1 MKLCYKPREKTIR
14 AVLATSNK
22 LNLRNYECNGML
34 KRSLTVLWQ
43 QQVPTC
49 IYYTS
54 QILSH
59 VNFDLSYSRLILNF
73 RCLLKSN
80 LTAVS
85 ILSVLPSGK
94 FKVIICAVV
103 SPNDWKARKQ
113 EFLLYLLKFYFVY

>member
-1 MKLCYKPREKTIR
+1 MYQGYSPLLGNVSSRTQRKSVR
-14 AVLATSNK
+14 AVLATTNK
-22 LNLRNYECNGML
+22 LSLQFNECNSML
-34 KRSLTVLWQ
+34 NRSLTVLWQ

-80 LTAVS
+80 LTAIS

-103 SPNDWKARKQ
+103 SPND
-113 EFLLYLLKFYFVY
+113 